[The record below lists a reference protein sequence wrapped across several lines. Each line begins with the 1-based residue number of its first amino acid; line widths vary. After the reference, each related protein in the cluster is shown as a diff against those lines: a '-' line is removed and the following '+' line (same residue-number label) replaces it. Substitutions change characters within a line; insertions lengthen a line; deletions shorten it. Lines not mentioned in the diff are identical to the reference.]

1 MNVKR
6 FKGSEWLV
14 KEVWSRLIDIIT
26 MYDYATV
33 ADYYDLI
40 GYETKYTD
48 NKMGW
53 ISLREAIIVMTNES
67 DIYELVLPK
76 PIPIV

>member
-6 FKGSEWLV
+6 FRGSEFLV
-14 KEVWSRLIDIIT
+14 KEVRSRLFDIIR
-26 MYDYATV
+26 MYGFATV

-40 GYETKYTD
+40 GYESTYTD
-48 NKMGW
+48 NKYCWTSM
-53 ISLREAIIVMTNES
+53 RKAIFVMTNEP

-76 PIPIV
+76 AIPID